1 MRIARGW
8 FARRPVVDRDRPA
21 GQGRWLV
28 VDVEA
33 TGLDATRDRV
43 IAIGA
48 LGVTDGAVDLADG
61 FEVVLR
67 QEASSTDENIE
78 VHGIGGLEQ
87 KGGEDPREAM
97 QAFLDFAGQD
107 PLLAWHAAFDARLLD
122 RAAREH
128 LGRRHDPPWIDLA
141 ALAPL
146 AWPGRVA
153 HGTALDDW
161 LAALAIPVR
170 HRHRAIADCLATAQ
184 VFAALL
190 PRLPRLGAATAGD
203 LAALSA
209 GTRWLAGPGSLNL

>member
-1 MRIARGW
+1 MRLVREWLASRRATDRG
-8 FARRPVVDRDRPA
+8 RPA
-21 GQGRWLV
+21 GRGRWV
-28 VDVEA
+28 IVDVEA
-33 TGLDATRDRV
+33 TGLDMSRDRV

-48 LGVTDGAVDLADG
+48 LGVTDGAIDLSDG

-67 QEASSTDENIE
+67 QAAPSSSANIE

-87 KGGEDPREAM
+87 AGGEDPRLAM
-97 QAFLDFAGQD
+97 EAFLAFARAD
-107 PLLAWHAAFDARLLD
+107 PVMAWHAAFDARMLD

-128 LGRRHDPPWIDLA
+128 MGRRYAPPWIDLA
-141 ALAPL
+141 VLAPM

-161 LAALAIPVR
+161 LAALEIPVR

-190 PRLPRLGAATAGD
+190 PHLPRLGASTAGE

-209 GTRWLAGPGSLNL
+209 GGRWLGGPGFP